1 MASAAQA
8 KEFIQKIAPLIQTEA
23 LARGYKV
30 CSPIIAQA
38 CIESA
43 YDGSLLAYKYHNY
56 FGMKCGSSWKGRSVN
71 LRTKEEVN
79 SQLVGIRDNFRVY
92 STMEQGV
99 TGYFEFISTK
109 RYANLKDAD
118 IPEEYLKRIKADG
131 YATSL
136 KYVSNLM
143 AVIEKYNLTQY
154 DNQEEM
160 TEVKK
165 MKINVHAGHNPDGKA
180 ACGAIGFIKES
191 TENRNVKNEV
201 IRLLKALGHTVYDCT
216 CENGTSKEDVLKKIV
231 SKCNAHEVDLDVSI
245 HFNAGA
251 GDSTGNGKT
260 TGTEVY
266 IYSDASK
273 AKPYAQKVASSISS
287 LGFKLRD
294 DAVKDNV
301 KNASYLYVLKNT
313 KSPAMLIECCFVD
326 DKDDVAL
333 YDYKSMAEA
342 IVYGITGQK
351 HQEAVE
357 DKAEESKVL
366 YRVQVGAYGVKANAE
381 AMQKKLK
388 AAGFDA
394 IIVKA

>member
-131 YATSL
+131 YATSST
-136 KYVSNLM
+136 YVNTNMNCIRKWDLEQWDSVFRMQLLSLDEI
-143 AVIEKYNLTQY
+143 A
-154 DNQEEM
+154 
-160 TEVKK
+160 
-165 MKINVHAGHNPDGKA
+165 
-180 ACGAIGFIKES
+180 F
-191 TENRNVKNEV
+191 EV
-201 IRLLKALGHTVYDCT
+201 ISGKWGTGATRKQRLRAAGYNPSIVQARVN
-216 CENGTSKEDVLKKIV
+216 EILKK
-231 SKCNAHEVDLDVSI
+231 
-245 HFNAGA
+245 
-251 GDSTGNGKT
+251 
-260 TGTEVY
+260 
-266 IYSDASK
+266 
-273 AKPYAQKVASSISS
+273 
-287 LGFKLRD
+287 
-294 DAVKDNV
+294 
-301 KNASYLYVLKNT
+301 
-313 KSPAMLIECCFVD
+313 
-326 DKDDVAL
+326 
-333 YDYKSMAEA
+333 
-342 IVYGITGQK
+342 
-351 HQEAVE
+351 
-357 DKAEESKVL
+357 
-366 YRVQVGAYGVKANAE
+366 
-381 AMQKKLK
+381 
-388 AAGFDA
+388 
-394 IIVKA
+394 